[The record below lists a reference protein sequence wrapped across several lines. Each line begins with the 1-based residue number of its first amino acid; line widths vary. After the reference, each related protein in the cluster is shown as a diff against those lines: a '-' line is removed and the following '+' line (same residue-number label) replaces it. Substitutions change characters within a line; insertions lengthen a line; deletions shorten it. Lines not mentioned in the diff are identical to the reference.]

1 MEFLREV
8 PSVALCAETSAMGG
22 YSTYFAEVFNP
33 RPPIEQIK
41 LNFEWTQTLQNELA
55 TTMSRPASRI
65 KSVAI
70 YIDGKGAFLLVT
82 FVSQMQVANAK
93 SSVRTAMRSFD
104 PPQLACILASLHPF
118 DELDK
123 DRIDAMRTVASIQ
136 LDSAGPRE
144 GPPPTVVA
152 QHGSYADMMI
162 EPPPETRAQ
171 TLAEFLAADESDD
184 EAIVLPDAGTVVDP
198 RARLA
203 IADTA
208 QGALAQLEA
217 HVADGCEHEALG
229 FGFQGQ
235 CTLQGCVH
243 TGLVFRCGCGAVVC
257 DACRLQAN
265 NRFALLTYCADRA
278 QTDLR
283 LFDAIAETVFEQC
296 GVFVAG
302 VGEVDIT
309 FVRCYL
315 EARRIQMIAR
325 RLSSDADLVDVV
337 RVSLAMVEMQQL
349 PAVGDKRAFNAR
361 CREVLKAVNPGA
373 ETDAKKLTVA
383 QKLRLAMAWG
393 EGGRCHFCA
402 GPAEQAVA
410 FEAMTK
416 TYRHRL
422 SDFRGGCTEI
432 EPILVCHKCA
442 DLPITACGVCGGLEF
457 DGVATRVWRGPDDP
471 GYETLLGLTC
481 KEGHE
486 EARRSVAFRIRPH
499 TRWQHQI
506 DAGLNGARWQIS
518 RNEFDELCS
527 RVRYMTRDRS
537 NDSEPTF
544 R

>member
-1 MEFLREV
+1 
-8 PSVALCAETSAMGG
+8 
-22 YSTYFAEVFNP
+22 
-33 RPPIEQIK
+33 
-41 LNFEWTQTLQNELA
+41 
-55 TTMSRPASRI
+55 
-65 KSVAI
+65 
-70 YIDGKGAFLLVT
+70 
-82 FVSQMQVANAK
+82 
-93 SSVRTAMRSFD
+93 
-104 PPQLACILASLHPF
+104 
-118 DELDK
+118 
-123 DRIDAMRTVASIQ
+123 
-136 LDSAGPRE
+136 
-144 GPPPTVVA
+144 
-152 QHGSYADMMI
+152 
-162 EPPPETRAQ
+162 
-171 TLAEFLAADESDD
+171 
-184 EAIVLPDAGTVVDP
+184 
-198 RARLA
+198 
-203 IADTA
+203 
-208 QGALAQLEA
+208 
-217 HVADGCEHEALG
+217 
-229 FGFQGQ
+229 
-235 CTLQGCVH
+235 
-243 TGLVFRCGCGAVVC
+243 VVC

-499 TRWQHQI
+499 TRMQHQI
-506 DAGLNGARWQIS
+506 DQGLVGARWQIS
-518 RNEFDELCS
+518 RNEFEELSS
-527 RVRYMTRDRS
+527 RVRFMTRDRR
-537 NDSEPTF
+537 NDSEPP
-544 R
+544 RGH